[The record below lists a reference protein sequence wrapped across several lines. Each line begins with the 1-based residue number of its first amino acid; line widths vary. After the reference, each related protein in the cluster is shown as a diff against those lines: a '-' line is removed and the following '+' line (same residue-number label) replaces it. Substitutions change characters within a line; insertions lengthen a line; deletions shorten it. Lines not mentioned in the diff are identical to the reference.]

1 MKKSNSNNGHQFYGS
16 TSVGARGQIVIPIK
30 ARKDYKIKNGEEL
43 LVFGAHG
50 KFIAVAKLSEMKEF
64 INELSEQ
71 FKEIEKT
78 FLKGKK

>member
-1 MKKSNSNNGHQFYGS
+1 MKKSNSIGGHQFYGS

-30 ARKDYKIKNGEEL
+30 ARKDFKIKNGEEL

-64 INELSEQ
+64 LEELSLQ
-71 FKEIEKT
+71 FKEIEKV
-78 FLKGKK
+78 LVKKK